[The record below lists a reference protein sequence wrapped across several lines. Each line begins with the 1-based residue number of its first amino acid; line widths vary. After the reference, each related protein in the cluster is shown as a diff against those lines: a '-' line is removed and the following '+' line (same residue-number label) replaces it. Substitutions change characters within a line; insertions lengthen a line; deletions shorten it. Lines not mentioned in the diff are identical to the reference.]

1 MGAMTRT
8 PVIIAIDGRS
18 GAGKTTLAG
27 AVRAELPGARVLHMD
42 DLYPGWDGLA
52 AAVEILTDDV
62 LAPLRHGR
70 PGRYRRF
77 DWHAMAYA
85 EEHRIPAATPVL
97 VVEGCGA
104 TVGDAGRLTDLRIW
118 VTAATGVRKARGL
131 TRDHGDFAPHWQ
143 AWAAQEDRLFAQD
156 GTRAR
161 ADLVVVTDP

>member
-8 PVIIAIDGRS
+8 PWIIGIDGRS

-27 AVRAELPGARVLHMD
+27 VVQAELPGARVLPMD

-52 AAVEILTDDV
+52 AAVTILADDV
-62 LAPLRHGR
+62 LAPLRRGQ

-77 DWHAMAYA
+77 DWHAMSYA

-104 TVGDAGRLTDLRIW
+104 TVGPAGRLTDLRVW
-118 VTAATGVRKARGL
+118 MTAASGLRKERGL
-131 TRDHGDFAPHWQ
+131 ARDHGDFAPYWQ
-143 AWAAQEDRLFAQD
+143 AWAAQEDRLFCAD
-156 GTRAR
+156 GTEAA